1 MKVEELHRDEDTGFG
16 RIKCSK
22 CLLEEKYP
30 AGPLTDPVDIY
41 SALIDAFY
49 GDGDDGTE
57 GIDQEQV
64 KQLSLSDLKKES
76 DEKEPEQ

>member
-1 MKVEELHRDEDTGFG
+1 MKVEELSRDEETGFG

-41 SALIDAFY
+41 GQLIDDFY
-49 GDGDDGTE
+49 GADSSE
-57 GIDQEQV
+57 RIEQEHV
-64 KQLSLSDLKKES
+64 KQLSLGDLKKEG
-76 DEKEPEQ
+76 DKEEEPQN